1 MHTYTKLKV
10 IIFFFKP
17 GETVCTCKHSS
28 GEAET
33 GEPLGLCQSNLLGK
47 PRPARDPGVLLK
59 VASEMTQRKDGCV
72 SRHKSLHS
80 IPGSHKVAGEN
91 QPPRVVLFLPSTLAP
106 WCGPQS
112 TLVCACAHTQFGA
125 SSMNL
130 WVKCLLC
137 KSNNLSSICRTHR
150 VEGEN

>member
-1 MHTYTKLKV
+1 M
-10 IIFFFKP
+10 
-17 GETVCTCKHSS
+17 CTCKHSS

-33 GEPLGLCQSNLLGK
+33 DRLLGLCQSNLLGK

-91 QPPRVVLFLPSTLAP
+91 QPPRVVLLLPSTLAP
-106 WCGPQS
+106 WCVHVYAPQN
-112 TLVCACAHTQFGA
+112 TLVCACVHTQFGA
-125 SSMNL
+125 SRMNL
-130 WVKCLLC
+130 WVKCLLR
-137 KSNNLSSICRTHR
+137 KSKDLSSICRTHR
-150 VEGEN
+150 VEGEK